1 MYHTVNV
8 QFITFFRKT
17 ILHMGEG
24 LILAQITN
32 IEQPTVIF
40 RRSRIQS
47 VQCRDRW
54 SGKCLNKDC
63 WAFQN
68 INGNYCCA
76 KDGLPP
82 KHKILGN
89 FMP

>member
-32 IEQPTVIF
+32 IEQPDVIF
-40 RRSRIQS
+40 LRPCIQS

-82 KHKILGN
+82 STKS
-89 FMP
+89 